1 MKTIGMAQIRASL
14 VAIACWASITATA
27 SAQTPA
33 NKGLE
38 FRQWTANGVT
48 PAGRPIPPQA
58 VRVFVHEG
66 QPVGVHVTGQYIAVD
81 YGRSGVLF
89 DRASGQIARRL
100 TIADGWPRVRP
111 EVFGQTSRQRHELR
125 TVGPGVLNPWYRP
138 PAARPLMLPGPGMPG
153 RSSRHGRREEK
164 EKPLPPTPV
173 VETQFDG
180 ATWRAVQ
187 PARFL
192 QTVKGHKA
200 PDRRVAWSDILV
212 RLSEACYV
220 EADPGDGQPP
230 KRFTTADGLAGN
242 IVTHLVAHGDALW
255 AACVDIYDPKAEKW
269 GAGGL
274 CRYDKQTGRWQRIA
288 QVDGRPVR
296 WVTLLQVVGDE
307 LWVGFRKG
315 DGVVGDQVAFGMG
328 LYPGI
333 YRPKASAIILACL
346 SGGKW
351 TSFARAPRPEEARRN
366 RSTADLKTVTPP
378 TECPVEL
385 ARVDDKVLLFSR
397 ANAHQLSGNW
407 DIRLAGH
414 VSLLDI
420 ASGKWCLFDPEKDLD
435 ADQLMDMETARGE
448 VLVSSNR
455 GVHRFDPETATW
467 RFLDPNCPLRNPV
480 FHTAAIVGD
489 ELWLGYAR
497 QSFGTWGTQGISRF
511 DEKTGQWHY
520 MSPAELGTASP
531 VRRIVSLDNGEVWV
545 LFGDRPYMGAA
556 MRWDFYP
563 RERVP
568 RPAGLGRFAGSKWE
582 FPVEGP
588 PPVTPSPRF
597 FGGSDDLAAVGN
609 RLVYATPSGVY
620 VGPKPWKRVVEGT
633 VYGVAPTEDRGAV
646 VITRR
651 SLESPEHGGPLR
663 LQRGR
668 IGPADAPVEFQ
679 NVENKPGESADFGN
693 VARSAMKGDSLI
705 ASYPGAGQHWVHVP
719 LAETDDWVVGD
730 FHNSSCHG
738 VLESPTAIW
747 IFSQSEIIRLDRNAL
762 TDLATESSRRE

>member
-1 MKTIGMAQIRASL
+1 MKTIGMAQIRANL
-14 VAIACWASITATA
+14 VAIACWAWIAAATLA
-27 SAQTPA
+27 GG
-33 NKGLE
+33 GLE
-38 FRQWTANGVT
+38 LRQWTANGVT
-48 PAGRPIPPQA
+48 SAGQPIPPEA

-66 QPVGVHVTGQYIAVD
+66 QPASVHVTGQYIAVD

-89 DRASGQIARRL
+89 DRADGQIVRRL
-100 TIADGWPRVRP
+100 TVADCWPRVRP

-200 PDRRVAWSDILV
+200 PDRRVAWSDILA

-269 GAGGL
+269 GPGGL
-274 CRYDKQTGRWQRIA
+274 CRYDKKTGRWQRIEQIA
-288 QVDGRPVR
+288 GRPVR
-296 WVTLLQVVGDE
+296 WVTLLQAVGDE
-307 LWVGFRKG
+307 LWVGFREGK
-315 DGVVGDQVAFGMG
+315 GVVGDKVAFGMG

-333 YRPKASAIILACL
+333 YRPKASAIVLARL
-346 SGGKW
+346 SGGEW
-351 TSFARAPRPEEARRN
+351 TSFARAPRPENDRRN
-366 RSTADLKTVTPP
+366 RSTADPKTITPP
-378 TECPVEL
+378 TEYPVEL

-397 ANAHQLSGNW
+397 ANAHQSSGNW
-407 DIRLAGH
+407 DIKLAGH

-420 ASGKWCLFDPEKDLD
+420 ASSKWRLFDPEKDLD
-435 ADQLMDMETARGE
+435 ADQLMDMEATRGE

-563 RERVP
+563 REHIP
-568 RPAGLGRFAGSKWE
+568 RSTGLGRFAGGTWE

-588 PPVTPSPRF
+588 SVTNDNQWGF
-597 FGGSDDLAAVGN
+597 FGQSDDLAAVGN
-609 RLVYATPSGVY
+609 RLIYATRSGVY
-620 VGPKPWKRVVEGT
+620 AGPKSWKRLAEGWVIKIAPSPDGKSVE
-633 VYGVAPTEDRGAV
+633 
-646 VITRR
+646 IIRR
-651 SLESPEHGGPLR
+651 DPDSLRKDQPINHPRE
-663 LQRGR
+663 LQWARV
-668 IGPADAPVEFQ
+668 GPADDHAQFQ
-679 NVENKPGESADFGN
+679 DMEAKRGEEINTRGLIG
-693 VARSAMKGDSLI
+693 GDSLI

-730 FHNSSCHG
+730 FLDSHCHG
-738 VLESPTAIW
+738 VLESPAAVW
-747 IFSQSEIIRLDRNAL
+747 IFSQGEILRLDRNTL
-762 TDLATESSRRE
+762 TDLAKESPEKE